1 MPCDWMRRFIV
12 VALLA
17 LIASA
22 CRDRAAPARA
32 DSLYARA
39 NSSADTLPPW
49 GTNGIPAMQ
58 EPSLLNH
65 VDARD
70 SYETYRF
77 VWDRSFH
84 RTVMIRIGR
93 DQEHA
98 YLIKFVGSPK
108 DSNAVGRRDSVALPL
123 ATWTELTQSLSAES
137 FWRFPPPAIFPD
149 GAVWMFER
157 RSARGYRYA
166 VWHSPERTGRD
177 SLAYATGVRLLTAA
191 GLVGEE
197 IY

>member
-1 MPCDWMRRFIV
+1 MRRFIG
-12 VALLA
+12 VALFA
-17 LIASA
+17 FSTSA

-32 DSLYARA
+32 DSQHAQA
-39 NSSADTLPPW
+39 NASVDTLPPW
-49 GTNGIPAMQ
+49 GANGIPAMQ
-58 EPSLLNH
+58 EPSLLEN
-65 VDARD
+65 VDTHD
-70 SYETYRF
+70 SFETYRF
-77 VWDRSFH
+77 VWDRSFR

-98 YLIKFVGSPK
+98 YLIKFVGSPR
-108 DSNAVGRRDSVALPL
+108 DSITAGRRDSIALSL
-123 ATWTELTQSLSAES
+123 AAWTELTQSLSQES
-137 FWRFPPPAIFPD
+137 FWRSPPLDIFPD
-149 GAVWMFER
+149 GAMWMFER

-166 VWHSPERTGRD
+166 GWHSPEPTGRD

>member
-1 MPCDWMRRFIV
+1 MIRFIIV
-12 VALLA
+12 TLLA
-17 LIASA
+17 LSTLA
-22 CRDRAAPARA
+22 CRDRTAPARA
-32 DSLYARA
+32 DSLHARA
-39 NSSADTLPPW
+39 NSLTDSLPPW

-93 DQEHA
+93 DQERA
-98 YLIKFVGSPK
+98 YLVKFVGSRD
-108 DSNAVGRRDSVALPL
+108 DSTAIGRRDSIGLSL
-123 ATWTELTQSLSAES
+123 AAWTELTQSLSQES
-137 FWRFPPPAIFPD
+137 FWRFPPPDIFPD
-149 GAVWMFER
+149 GAMWMFER
-157 RSARGYRYA
+157 RSVRGYRYA
-166 VWHSPERTGRD
+166 VWHSPERSGRD